1 MPTLVRDG
9 KITEDRWEYQ
19 VDDLSSPQ
27 TGSILN
33 LEAFTQEVNRELYG
47 VLVDGSVE
55 IEDVIDQVKCAALI
69 AISFTAFA
77 DGRGLSLAYLL
88 RSRYDY
94 RGELRAVGDV
104 LPDWTPYMLRSGFDS
119 FELAD
124 SRAAE
129 TAIACM
135 QWMSDHYQGSVVQPS
150 PRFRRPSEEK

>member
-9 KITEDRWEYQ
+9 KITEDSWKYQ
-19 VDDLSSPQ
+19 IDELSSPQ

-55 IEDVIDQVKCAALI
+55 IEDVIDQVKRAALI
-69 AISFTAFA
+69 AISFAGFA
-77 DGRGLSLAYLL
+77 DGRGLSLAVLL

-104 LPDWTPYMLRSGFDS
+104 LPDWTPYMLRSGFDT
-119 FELAD
+119 FELSD
-124 SRAAE
+124 SKAAE

-135 QWMSDHYQGSVVQPS
+135 QRMTDHYQGSVIHPS
-150 PRFRRPSEEK
+150 PRFRRSSD